1 MLCFFRSLR
10 CCQHSLK
17 CCNRSAVYAVI
28 WRRVAVVGFRPKIFK
43 ILPVRQYRISC
54 ILSQSV
60 HNNRFIE
67 CYLVPDYQEVV
78 KYILEFAMLIS
89 TTARRST
96 DESIITYRVASF
108 QILRVRQSRISWFRV
123 NTDRKTEL
131 SCAVL
136 KIFVLRRRKF
146 GFFYLYLLEI
156 YCRTRSI
163 LKILLSRL

>member
-1 MLCFFRSLR
+1 MLSTQSEMLQSLGSLCSYLKTR
-10 CCQHSLK
+10 CCGWL
-17 CCNRSAVYAVI
+17 
-28 WRRVAVVGFRPKIFK
+28 FK

-89 TTARRST
+89 TTARRSS
-96 DESIITYRVASF
+96 DESSITYRVASF

-123 NTDRKTEL
+123 NTDRKNRIIVCCTQDN
-131 SCAVL
+131 CATHK
-136 KIFVLRRRKF
+136 KIRV
-146 GFFYLYLLEI
+146 
-156 YCRTRSI
+156 
-163 LKILLSRL
+163 LLSLFTRNLLPDTEYFENLVRKPTTVTFSRI

>member
-1 MLCFFRSLR
+1 VLCFLRSLR
-10 CCQHSLK
+10 
-17 CCNRSAVYAVI
+17 

-43 ILPVRQYRISC
+43 ILRVREYRISC

-96 DESIITYRVASF
+96 DESVITYRVASF

-136 KIFVLRRRKF
+136 KIIVLRTTKF

-163 LKILLSRL
+163 LKILSGSQPQQR